1 MAPESP
7 VPASSAAGFGYAEGK
22 WVAESVCQR
31 ISEATGLVS
40 SIVRV
45 GQLSGDSD
53 GRWNVK
59 EWVPALIK
67 IGKAIG
73 SLPSRDEVNFSG
85 VCLGH
90 TADSYS
96 SVRVMASC

>member
-1 MAPESP
+1 M
-7 VPASSAAGFGYAEGK
+7 SSMSAGFGYGEGK
-22 WVAESVCQR
+22 WVAENICQR

-45 GQLSGDSD
+45 GQLSGDSY

-67 IGKAIG
+67 AGKALG
-73 SLPSRDEVNFSG
+73 SLPARDEVNNLVG
-85 VCLGH
+85 LIKLHC
-90 TADSYS
+90 
-96 SVRVMASC
+96 